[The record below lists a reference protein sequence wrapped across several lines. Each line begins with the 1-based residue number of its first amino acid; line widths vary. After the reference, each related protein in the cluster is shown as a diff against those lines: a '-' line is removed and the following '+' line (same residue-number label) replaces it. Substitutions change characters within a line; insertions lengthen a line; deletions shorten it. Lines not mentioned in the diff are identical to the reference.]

1 MKHREIKLTE
11 EIVRIIRKCETC
23 VLSMVDH
30 NNMPYSIP
38 MNFGYS
44 EHVIVLHTA
53 KEGRKLDILKQNP
66 NVCIVFSTDHVLT
79 KQSENV
85 ACSYTMKYRSVLAF
99 GKVEFIEDNQEK
111 ISALDI
117 LMKQYSGNSFT
128 YNEPSLNGVCVIKVN
143 IEKLEAR
150 AYGY

>member
-11 EIVRIIRKCETC
+11 EIERTIRKCDTC
-23 VLSMVDH
+23 VVSMVDH

-44 EHVIVLHTA
+44 DNFIILHSA
-53 KEGRKLDILKQNP
+53 KEGKKIDILRQNP
-66 NVCIVFSTDHVLT
+66 NVCIVFSTDHVLV
-79 KQSENV
+79 KQSEKV
-85 ACSYTMKYRSVLAF
+85 ACSYTMKYRSVLAI
-99 GKVEFIEDNQEK
+99 GKVEFIEDNLDK
-111 ISALDI
+111 IGVLNI
-117 LMKQYSGNSFT
+117 LMKQYSDKSFT
-128 YNEPSLNGVCVIKVN
+128 YNEPSLNGVCVIKVK